1 MATFKLN
8 KTAKSKK
15 FEYTV
20 TNENGEIVSSRISA
34 RDYVAC
40 TADGIYYFGRLDLI
54 GKGEHGRMIKYY
66 QSYNYEEM
74 YKSHYEW
81 HRITRYVGCS
91 SYEDFKKEAE
101 IRVAKH
107 LDALN
112 SIAYL

>member
-8 KTAKSKK
+8 KTAKGKK

-54 GKGEHGRMIKYY
+54 GKGEHGRMIAYY
-66 QSYNYEEM
+66 RFFSNKQDLN
-74 YKSHYEW
+74 
-81 HRITRYVGCS
+81 
-91 SYEDFKKEAE
+91 EDSKIKF
-101 IRVAKH
+101 AKH
-107 LDALN
+107 LEALN

>member
-8 KTAKSKK
+8 KTAKGKK

-40 TADGIYYFGRLDLI
+40 TADGTYYFGRLDII

-66 QSYNYEEM
+66 QSYNYEAM
-74 YKSHYEW
+74 YKWNLTPRS
-81 HRITRYVGCS
+81 VGCS

-107 LDALN
+107 LEALN
-112 SIAYL
+112 TIAYL